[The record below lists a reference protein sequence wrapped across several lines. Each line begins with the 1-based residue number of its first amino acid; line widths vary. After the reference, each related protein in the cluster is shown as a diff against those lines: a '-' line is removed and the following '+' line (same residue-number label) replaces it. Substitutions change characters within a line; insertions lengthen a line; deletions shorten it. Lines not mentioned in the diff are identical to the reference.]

1 MIVGKLL
8 SLALVIF
15 IYLFLSLSPTI
26 LDGGGKFWSERIG
39 AGTGPTVDERVSAVQ
54 HTLVTAT

>member
-15 IYLFLSLSPTI
+15 IYLFLSLSPPI
-26 LDGGGKFWSERIG
+26 LDVGGKFWSARTG